1 MNNIAV
7 PARLY
12 TPDTRLGRTARISAL
27 RPAYPLK
34 APAIAVH
41 QLYYLPPGV
50 NPKYPRKGWN
60 IRTALLDFYSR
71 IYKGLY
77 EYTNL
82 IEKSTFLE
90 KLEQAYPNSVIFGLG
105 TVGHRGRFRLR
116 IDFYSDTWAMT
127 FVLDRFDTPEIF
139 QIAESLGLTSGLDPL
154 DPFTYAKVW
163 EYLFNGVWSD
173 RSSPIGSIIQASD
186 NMIGEKIYD
195 GRTVVLDG
203 YRGYL
208 RDIDTLARDLQ
219 GASKHNEE
227 INALRSQLE
236 DDKAGVISDTL
247 RKRISAFDF
256 LVTLKGF
263 IDFSA
268 SVGSSSVSEV
278 VLCSMLHGDV
288 LFGSAPPSADNARSF
303 QSNMYVDC
311 TRNSH
316 QLGRLVRRVHVLEE
330 LKASALIDHD
340 NGIDP
345 DTGQGFKDI
354 KKAERDLGKLWNDIN
369 EMPFDD
375 DSGLAN
381 AAKKLSDISLSVDGG
396 LIPRLGIWS
405 IMLPL

>member
-1 MNNIAV
+1 
-7 PARLY
+7 
-12 TPDTRLGRTARISAL
+12 
-27 RPAYPLK
+27 
-34 APAIAVH
+34 
-41 QLYYLPPGV
+41 
-50 NPKYPRKGWN
+50 
-60 IRTALLDFYSR
+60 
-71 IYKGLY
+71 
-77 EYTNL
+77 
-82 IEKSTFLE
+82 
-90 KLEQAYPNSVIFGLG
+90 
-105 TVGHRGRFRLR
+105 
-116 IDFYSDTWAMT
+116 MT